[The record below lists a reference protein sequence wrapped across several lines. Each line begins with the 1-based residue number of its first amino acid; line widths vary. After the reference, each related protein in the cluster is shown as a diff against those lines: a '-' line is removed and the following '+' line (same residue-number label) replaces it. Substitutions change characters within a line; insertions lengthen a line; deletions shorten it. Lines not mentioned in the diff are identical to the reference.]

1 MTRFAF
7 PKLKLTRRYLAAVI
21 FTSIAASTSI
31 GFAAERI
38 NICSHRQQDLIQLF
52 LDAFTA
58 KTGTDTNVVYSL
70 KGLAQ
75 RLKAEGSANLADVIL
90 TVDIARLSDYADL
103 ELLAPVDLSI
113 LPANIPLLLRSED
126 NSWFG
131 FSERARIL
139 VTSKT
144 RVAEWAV
151 VDLED
156 LAKPE
161 WKGRICSRAG
171 SHDYNR
177 ALVASMIAVHDEA
190 ATETWARAVVD
201 YLARKPQDN
210 DRSQAKVIVQGLCNV
225 AIMNS
230 YYCGNM
236 KFGDK
241 ADQKEWAQAI
251 RLVFTNQSNRGN
263 HVNILGGGVA
273 KHAKNKL
280 AATVFLEFLT
290 EEKAQHLYGEI
301 NFEYPV
307 NPAVSVTGELASWGR
322 FKPDSL
328 PIERLAALAPKAQMI
343 IERVGW

>member
-7 PKLKLTRRYLAAVI
+7 PCLKLTRDYLAAAV
-21 FTSIAASTSI
+21 FTAITASTSV
-31 GFAAERI
+31 GFAAEKI
-38 NICSHRQQDLIQLF
+38 NIYSHRQQVLIQPF
-52 LDAFTA
+52 LDAFTS
-58 KTGTDTNVVYSL
+58 KTGIETNVVYSS

-75 RLKAEGSANLADVIL
+75 RLKAEGPASPADVIL
-90 TVDIARLSDYADL
+90 TVDIARLSEYADL
-103 ELLAPVDLSI
+103 DLLAPVDSSI
-113 LPANIPLLLRSED
+113 LRANIPSRLRSED
-126 NSWFG
+126 NRWFG

-144 RVAEWAV
+144 RVAGGAV
-151 VDLED
+151 LDLED

-177 ALVASMIAVHDEA
+177 ALVASMIAAHGEA
-190 ATETWARAVVD
+190 ATETWARGVVD
-201 YLARKPQDN
+201 NLARKPQGN
-210 DRSQAKVIVQGLCNV
+210 DRSQAKAIFQGLCDV

-230 YYCGNM
+230 YYYGNM

-263 HVNILGGGVA
+263 HMNISGGGVA
-273 KHAKNKL
+273 KHAKNK
-280 AATVFLEFLT
+280 AAAIAFLEFLT
-290 EEKAQHLYGEI
+290 EEKAQHLYGKI

-307 NPAVSVTGELASWGR
+307 NPEVSVSGELASWGR
-322 FKPDSL
+322 FKPDNL

-343 IERVGW
+343 IDRVGW